1 MYKYMLPDMLTV
13 GEINIILFYFIII
26 IIQKIYPDPTTKITM
41 YYITKTYNT
50 RIIIRE

>member
-1 MYKYMLPDMLTV
+1 MLPDMLTV

-26 IIQKIYPDPTTKITM
+26 IQKIYPDHTTKITM
-41 YYITKTYNT
+41 YYVTKTYNT

>member
-13 GEINIILFYFIII
+13 EEINIILFYFIII
-26 IIQKIYPDPTTKITM
+26 IIQKIYPDRTTKITM